1 MSLAADNPLSRFGT
15 YYGELPEWTHPDG
28 TKADPEYP
36 YPSSNPEPSD
46 GVVSLSI
53 HEEDFKKK
61 QVSQETRQPL
71 MLTEFRLGIWWLETG
86 MVS

>member
-1 MSLAADNPLSRFGT
+1 MAVDIPLGRFRT
-15 YYGELPEWTHPDG
+15 YKGELPGWTRPDG

-36 YPSSNPEPSD
+36 YPSSNPGTSD

-53 HEEDFKKK
+53 HDGDFKKK
-61 QVSQETRQPL
+61 QVSRETRQSL
-71 MLTEFRLGIWWLETG
+71 MLTEFRLGIRWLETG